1 MDKEVLWLIL
11 LGQVI
16 LFFPSDILS
25 RGVLSILT
33 SSLMLMK
40 YVYDSVLSFLLCIH
54 MHQSNFSIGLEVLL
68 SMTM

>member
-25 RGVLSILT
+25 HGVLSILPST
-33 SSLMLMK
+33 
-40 YVYDSVLSFLLCIH
+40 VLH
-54 MHQSNFSIGLEVLL
+54 G
-68 SMTM
+68 